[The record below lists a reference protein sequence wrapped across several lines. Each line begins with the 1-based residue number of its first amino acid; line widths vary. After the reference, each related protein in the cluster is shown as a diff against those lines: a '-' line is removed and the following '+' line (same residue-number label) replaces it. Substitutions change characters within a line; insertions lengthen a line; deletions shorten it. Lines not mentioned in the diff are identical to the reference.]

1 MKDRMKYISVVAI
14 LLIFAIALGYGIY
27 QRLQPTTQIDQME
40 SEVEKQLE
48 VNVEDIEQEKI
59 VDVPEIQNSEQNQE
73 VKEEKSNDEIIL
85 DVDEP
90 TVPPV
95 PESPEKESGEEPVEE
110 ITDTEVELIPES
122 EDTVKKGDEEEN
134 PEPPKY
140 GEPPKTEE
148 TEQPENPV
156 VVTPKVP
163 QETDD
168 KQEENIVPDS
178 ENPFLNPPS
187 QQEGNDAPGKH
198 DGEEYYE
205 KDGKAGEGD
214 KF

>member
-14 LLIFAIALGYGIY
+14 LLIVAIALGYGIY

-48 VNVEDIEQEKI
+48 VNVEDIEQEEI

-90 TVPPV
+90 NVPPA
-95 PESPEKESGEEPVEE
+95 PESPEKESGEESVEE

-140 GEPPKTEE
+140 DEPPKTEE

-168 KQEENIVPDS
+168 KQEENVVPDS
-178 ENPFLNPPS
+178 ENPFLKPPS
-187 QQEGNDAPGKH
+187 EVPSNGNRG
-198 DGEEYYE
+198 GV
-205 KDGKAGEGD
+205 DGKEHSDYDPNTGD

>member
-14 LLIFAIALGYGIY
+14 LLIVAIALGYGIY
-27 QRLQPTTQIDQME
+27 QRLQPTTQINQID

-48 VNVEDIEQEKI
+48 VNVEDIEQEEI

-90 TVPPV
+90 KVPPA
-95 PESPEKESGEEPVEE
+95 PESSEKESGEEFVEE

-140 GEPPKTEE
+140 DEPPKTEE

-168 KQEENIVPDS
+168 KQEGNVVPDS
-178 ENPFLNPPS
+178 ENPFLKPPS
-187 QQEGNDAPGKH
+187 EVPSNGNRG
-198 DGEEYYE
+198 GV
-205 KDGKAGEGD
+205 DGKEHSDYDPNTGD

>member
-14 LLIFAIALGYGIY
+14 LLIVAIALGYGIY
-27 QRLQPTTQIDQME
+27 QRLQPTTQINQID
-40 SEVEKQLE
+40 SEVETQLE
-48 VNVEDIEQEKI
+48 VNVEDIEQEEI

-90 TVPPV
+90 KVPPA

-140 GEPPKTEE
+140 DEPPKTEE

-168 KQEENIVPDS
+168 KQEENVVPDS
-178 ENPFLNPPS
+178 ENPFLKPPS
-187 QQEGNDAPGKH
+187 EVPSNGNRG
-198 DGEEYYE
+198 GV
-205 KDGKAGEGD
+205 DGKEHSDYDPNTGD

>member
-1 MKDRMKYISVVAI
+1 M
-14 LLIFAIALGYGIY
+14 
-27 QRLQPTTQIDQME
+27 
-40 SEVEKQLE
+40 
-48 VNVEDIEQEKI
+48 
-59 VDVPEIQNSEQNQE
+59 
-73 VKEEKSNDEIIL
+73 
-85 DVDEP
+85 
-90 TVPPV
+90 
-95 PESPEKESGEEPVEE
+95 EE

-140 GEPPKTEE
+140 EEPPKAEE
-148 TEQPENPV
+148 IEQPENPV

-163 QETDD
+163 EETDD
-168 KQEENIVPDS
+168 KQEENIVHDS

>member
-27 QRLQPTTQIDQME
+27 QRLQPTTQINQME
-40 SEVEKQLE
+40 SEEEKQLE
-48 VNVEDIEQEKI
+48 VNVEDIEPEKI
-59 VDVPEIQNSEQNQE
+59 VDVPEIQNSQQNQE
-73 VKEEKSNDEIIL
+73 VKEEKSNDETTL

-90 TVPPV
+90 TVPPA
-95 PESPEKESGEEPVEE
+95 PESPEKESGEEQVEE

-140 GEPPKTEE
+140 EEPPKVEE
-148 TEQPENPV
+148 IEQPENPV

-163 QETDD
+163 EVTDD
-168 KQEENIVPDS
+168 KQEGDVVPDS
-178 ENPFLNPPS
+178 ENPFLKPPS
-187 QQEGNDAPGKH
+187 EVPSNGNG
-198 DGEEYYE
+198 GEKKGEDYYE
-205 KDGKAGEGD
+205 NGGKAGEGD

>member
-14 LLIFAIALGYGIY
+14 LLIVAIALSYGIY
-27 QRLQPTTQIDQME
+27 QRLQPTTQIDQMD
-40 SEVEKQLE
+40 SEVDKQQE
-48 VNVEDIEQEKI
+48 VNVEDIEQEEI

-73 VKEEKSNDEIIL
+73 VKEENSNDKIIL

-90 TVPPV
+90 KVPPA

-110 ITDTEVELIPES
+110 ITNTKVELIPES

-140 GEPPKTEE
+140 DEPPKTEE
-148 TEQPENPV
+148 TEQPENTV

-163 QETDD
+163 QEIDD
-168 KQEENIVPDS
+168 KQEENTIPDS

-205 KDGKAGEGD
+205 NDGKAGEGD

>member
-14 LLIFAIALGYGIY
+14 LLIVAIALGYGIY
-27 QRLQPTTQIDQME
+27 QRLQPTTQINQID
-40 SEVEKQLE
+40 SEVKKQLE
-48 VNVEDIEQEKI
+48 VNVEDIEQEEI

-73 VKEEKSNDEIIL
+73 VKEENSNDEIIL
-85 DVDEP
+85 DIDEP
-90 TVPPV
+90 KVPPV
-95 PESPEKESGEEPVEE
+95 PESPEKESGEESVEE

-140 GEPPKTEE
+140 DEPPKTEE

-168 KQEENIVPDS
+168 KQEENVVPDS
-178 ENPFLNPPS
+178 ENPFLKPPS
-187 QQEGNDAPGKH
+187 EVPSNGNRG
-198 DGEEYYE
+198 GV
-205 KDGKAGEGD
+205 DGKEHSDYDPNTGD